1 MVTATTAETGVDHL
15 PHREREL
22 DALETALM
30 RLAAGRPS
38 VLLLS
43 GPRGVGRTALLHAM
57 TVRAAELAVPLRARC
72 HAYEQDFPYG
82 VVRQLFD
89 PFTHR
94 SAQQGTPLV
103 EFSEQLAEAVPVS
116 GESAPG
122 GSGGRHAVL
131 DELFHAAR
139 DLSSRRPVLLAIDD
153 LHLADPQSLH
163 WCTYLARRLDGLPV
177 LMIATVDSDAGH
189 QVAAELGAL
198 AHTTVLVP
206 EPLCDSCTSDRLAD
220 GLGAPVDTELAA
232 LCHAVSQ
239 GNPLILAELT
249 ARLAAGRISPGA
261 PDPETVRQIVAATL
275 ADTALTWLRE
285 RHATAFDLL
294 TAMAVLGPEVP
305 SAHAAMLAGQGDL
318 IADEARAVL
327 VRTGLVEPEPPGGLC
342 HDLVRSAVLAG
353 TEAGTLVTLHER
365 AGELMVRLGA
375 PATRAAEHLLSSGST
390 GLDWALPALRAAAR
404 DAAESG
410 SWDVAARYLRRGLT
424 EPAPEEAVRQMT
436 VQLGAVELHRDLPAA
451 TRCLAATAAATSDP
465 VERARAL
472 MPFTGPV
479 LALASMAASE
489 PFAETAAALA
499 ALPEPPR
506 EPLLAVSAQAALAGH
521 RAGLRRA
528 VRALAHGPADPA
540 AQAFLGTLAVM
551 TAAGGRSHRRAVR
564 LAVRCVRSASAAE
577 AGSGVLGA
585 AMALAW
591 CGRLDEAALWAARAV
606 RSAERWNRPGEL
618 ALALLARADIAV
630 RRGHLT
636 AAEEDAR
643 TARQLTEHRV
653 NAPGLHAAAAALL
666 LRLALRRGDA
676 CAPRQEL
683 PEPPADSHPLLRGLV
698 LEASGLAAMARGDH
712 NEALRL
718 FLECGHQLAAR
729 GIANPACVPWRAHA
743 AQAYQAMG
751 EPGAARTIATEPA
764 PGTAP
769 HPPAGDHVPP
779 IGRTAAVPV
788 RLTPSERRVTE
799 LVLQGLSNLEAAE
812 RLCLSKRT
820 VDTHLGRIYRKL
832 AIKGRPELAAAVKA
846 L

>member
-1 MVTATTAETGVDHL
+1 MATAATAGAGTNRL

-22 DALETALM
+22 DALETALAD
-30 RLAAGRPS
+30 LAAGRPS
-38 VLLLS
+38 VLLVS
-43 GPRGVGRTALLHAM
+43 GPRGTGKTALLRAM
-57 TVRAAELAVPLRARC
+57 TLRAAEVAVPLRARC
-72 HAYEQDFPYG
+72 HAHEQDFPYG

-103 EFSEQLAEAVPVS
+103 EFSEQLAEAIPGS
-116 GESAPG
+116 AEGAPG
-122 GSGGRHAVL
+122 ASGGRHAVL

-177 LMIATVDSDAGH
+177 LLIATVDPDAGH
-189 QVAAELGAL
+189 RAAAELGAL

-206 EPLCDSCTSDRLAD
+206 EPLCDSCTTERLAE

-249 ARLAAGRISPGA
+249 TRLAAGRISPGA
-261 PDPETVRQIVAATL
+261 PDPETVRQIAAGTL
-275 ADTALTWLRE
+275 ADTALSWLRE
-285 RHATAFDLL
+285 RHPSAFDLL
-294 TAMAVLGPEVP
+294 TALAVLGPEVP
-305 SAHAAMLAGQGDL
+305 PAHAAMLAGQGDL
-318 IADEARAVL
+318 VADEARAAL
-327 VRTGLVEPEPPGGLC
+327 ARSGLIEPEPPCALR
-342 HDLVRSAVLAG
+342 HDLVRTAVLAG

-375 PATRAAEHLLSSGST
+375 PADRAAEHLLSSGST
-390 GLDWALPALRAAAR
+390 GLDWALPVLRAAAR
-404 DAAESG
+404 NAAQSG
-410 SWDVAARYLRRGLT
+410 GWDMAARYLRRGLA
-424 EPAPEEAVRQMT
+424 EPAPQDVLRQMT

-451 TRCLAATAAATSDP
+451 ARCLVATAAAAPDP
-465 VERARAL
+465 LERARNL
-472 MPFTGPV
+472 LPFGGPV
-479 LALASMAASE
+479 LALASTAASE
-489 PFAETAAALA
+489 PFAETAGALA

-506 EPLLAVSAQAALAGH
+506 ELLLAVSAQAALAGH

-528 VRALAHGPADPA
+528 VQALACGPADPA

-564 LAVRCVRSASAAE
+564 LAVRCVRSAPAAE
-577 AGSGVLGA
+577 AGPGVLGA

-591 CGRLDEAALWAARAV
+591 CGRLDEAAVWAARAV
-606 RSAERWNRPGEL
+606 RSAQRWNRPAEL
-618 ALALLARADIAV
+618 TLALLARADIAV

-643 TARQLTEHRV
+643 AARELTEQRV
-653 NAPGLHAAAAALL
+653 HAPALHAAATAML
-666 LRLALRRGDA
+666 LRLAVRRGDT
-676 CAPRQEL
+676 CARPDL
-683 PEPPADSHPLLRGLV
+683 PEPPADTHPLLRGLV

-712 NEALRL
+712 SEALRL

-729 GIANPACVPWRAHA
+729 GIANPACIPWRSHA
-743 AQAYQAMG
+743 AQVYQAMG
-751 EPGAARTIATEPA
+751 EPGAARTIVAEPA
-764 PGTAP
+764 AGTAS
-769 HPPAGDHVPP
+769 HPAASDHVPP
-779 IGRTAAVPV
+779 IGRTAAAPV